1 MINFKEEL
9 AKYRPIMELD
19 QIESSLHSSQ
29 MQDLLDILQHIANE
43 KQKETGKETAE
54 EME

>member
-19 QIESSLHSSQ
+19 QIESSLHPSQ

-43 KQKETGKETAE
+43 KQKGPVQDHGE

>member
-19 QIESSLHSSQ
+19 QIESSLHPSQ

-43 KQKETGKETAE
+43 KQKESAKDAVEETE
-54 EME
+54 

>member
-19 QIESSLHSSQ
+19 HIESALHPSQ

-43 KQKETGKETAE
+43 KQAVPEEETE
-54 EME
+54 

>member
-9 AKYRPIMELD
+9 EKYHPLMELD
-19 QIESSLHSSQ
+19 EIESALHPSQ

-43 KQKETGKETAE
+43 KTTDFPYPSK
-54 EME
+54 